1 MPAPAIAFAAVR
13 VGAASAIAW
22 KGLSEMSQLSEK
34 ASYYLEKHDTGLK
47 TGEGHNDVGDAFR
60 HAFASAKTTLQY
72 GETTAN
78 VLGSLHEYHG
88 NFKSQPEKECG
99 MAMWN
104 NKVGRDIARGLPAGA
119 SDEQIGK
126 AVVEAIKRGEL
137 ITSIEDPRTAKG
149 LKELLSMDD
158 LASKASTFL
167 KESKTM
173 LADITPG
180 VIKEALA
187 SKDLSGPV
195 MAGLAKGFS
204 EMEKSFSPDFM
215 KAMSRVEPDRVA
227 AR

>member
-1 MPAPAIAFAAVR
+1 
-13 VGAASAIAW
+13 
-22 KGLSEMSQLSEK
+22 
-34 ASYYLEKHDTGLK
+34 
-47 TGEGHNDVGDAFR
+47 
-60 HAFASAKTTLQY
+60 
-72 GETTAN
+72 
-78 VLGSLHEYHG
+78 
-88 NFKSQPEKECG
+88 
-99 MAMWN
+99 MWN
-104 NKVGRDIARGLPAGA
+104 KKVGREIARSLPAGA

-137 ITSIEDPRTAKG
+137 ITSVEDPRTAKG

-158 LASKASTFL
+158 LANKASTFL

-204 EMEKSFSPDFM
+204 EMEKSFSPDFL
-215 KAMSRVEPDRVA
+215 KSMSRVEPDRVA